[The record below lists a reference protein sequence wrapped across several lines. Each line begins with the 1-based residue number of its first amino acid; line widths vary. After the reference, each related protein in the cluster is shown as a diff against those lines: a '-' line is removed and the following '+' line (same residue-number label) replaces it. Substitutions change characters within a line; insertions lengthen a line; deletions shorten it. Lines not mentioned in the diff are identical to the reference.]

1 MGGGGTIVD
10 IVIQKVIEQPLSPTN
25 KKIGGLVHKY
35 IGERKEIIIF
45 SFGRKLELQA
55 AKTIATQ
62 REHANPMYRMRVCS
76 TSTYLRSA
84 FCLMNTPRCLS
95 PFLLIF
101 LVFSGGVWQRI
112 EKGRMVCEQQEACFK
127 NIAKHVSRRERTSLE
142 RLSPSISSRVVG

>member
-1 MGGGGTIVD
+1 MGGGTIVD

-25 KKIGGLVHKY
+25 KKKWRTSAQIY
-35 IGERKEIIIF
+35 WRKKRNNYL